1 MNFRG
6 EKLFDA
12 SFDKFAKTYDDVRP
26 RYPIQLYKD
35 IQRFCDISSQTN
47 LLEIGTGSGIAT
59 EEIAKLNP
67 EIITVEPG
75 ENLVEVAKQNLSKY
89 RNIQFI
95 CDTFENCDFKESQ
108 FDIILSATTFHW
120 LEKESKYY
128 DCYKYLKD
136 NGYAAVIHDHRG
148 HGASVKSKEDLG
160 YFYTDNIDYIINDL
174 YDVTK
179 YIKKKYKNK
188 KIYLFSHSMGTLVAR
203 GYIQKYDNEIEK
215 LILCGP
221 PTKNELT
228 KFAIK
233 LSKLSNHT
241 NKPNKLLN
249 KLTFGNYSKDKSI
262 DNSWLSK
269 NIDNVNNYNEDELC
283 GLIFTSNGF
292 TNLYKLMDNAF
303 QKENYKMQNKSLPIF
318 LIAGSDDPVIQN
330 ENKFLE
336 LVDFLKELGYK
347 NVTSKLYKDLKHEI
361 LNENEK
367 EIIYKDILKF
377 LNK

>member
-1 MNFRG
+1 MKT
-6 EKLFDA
+6 EKI
-12 SFDKFAKTYDDVRP
+12 K
-26 RYPIQLYKD
+26 
-35 IQRFCDISSQTN
+35 SSSDN
-47 LLEIGTGSGIAT
+47 LELEIAHIEPNG
-59 EEIAKLNP
+59 EIKGVVQISHGMA
-67 EIITVEPG
+67 EH
-75 ENLVEVAKQNLSKY
+75 
-89 RNIQFI
+89 
-95 CDTFENCDFKESQ
+95 KER
-108 FDIILSATTFHW
+108 
-120 LEKESKYY
+120 YY
-128 DCYKYLKD
+128 DFMEYLKD

-233 LSKLSNHT
+233 LSKLSTHT

-283 GLIFTSNGF
+283 GFIFTSNGF

>member
-1 MNFRG
+1 M
-6 EKLFDA
+6 
-12 SFDKFAKTYDDVRP
+12 
-26 RYPIQLYKD
+26 
-35 IQRFCDISSQTN
+35 
-47 LLEIGTGSGIAT
+47 
-59 EEIAKLNP
+59 
-67 EIITVEPG
+67 
-75 ENLVEVAKQNLSKY
+75 
-89 RNIQFI
+89 QF
-95 CDTFENCDFKESQ
+95 FLQ
-108 FDIILSATTFHW
+108 F
-120 LEKESKYY
+120 
-128 DCYKYLKD
+128 
-136 NGYAAVIHDHRG
+136 NVN
-148 HGASVKSKEDLG
+148 
-160 YFYTDNIDYIINDL
+160 DNIFQ
-174 YDVTK
+174 
-179 YIKKKYKNK
+179 KKKYKNK

-249 KLTFGNYSKDKSI
+249 KLTFSNYSKDKSI

-283 GLIFTSNGF
+283 GFIFTSNGF

-303 QKENYKMQNKSLPIF
+303 QKENYKMQNKSLSIF